1 MLAISAFK
9 ISSIIPWPLKN
20 RWLNCM
26 FKVRNIQV
34 IVSHVYREGN
44 FVAEKLANLGLS
56 ITDFT
61 WWNSAPPNIRDDLAK
76 NRDGHPYYR
85 FC

>member
-1 MLAISAFK
+1 
-9 ISSIIPWPLKN
+9 
-20 RWLNCM
+20 M

-34 IVSHVYREGN
+34 IVSHVYRERN
-44 FVAEKLANLGLS
+44 FVSDKLANIGLS
-56 ITDFT
+56 VTGFT